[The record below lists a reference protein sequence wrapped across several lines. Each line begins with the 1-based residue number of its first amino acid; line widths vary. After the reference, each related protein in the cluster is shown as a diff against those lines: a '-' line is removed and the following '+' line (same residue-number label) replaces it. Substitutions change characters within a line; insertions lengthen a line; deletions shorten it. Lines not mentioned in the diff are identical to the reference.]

1 MTLTEDILATLDSCA
16 AAFTFPML
24 DNGYVYLAATRLSVY
39 SSDDDWAIAIEVFG
53 FSPRAGIPD
62 TSIYSFG
69 SCISNRKES
78 SFVSETAYQNYL
90 SLNPNNVMT
99 SIYPILE
106 GDWQDVEDLEL
117 VSPTA
122 SSIEVR
128 GSRIELPSREQYA
141 ALGIDLTDSNDIH
154 VFECCRYLA
163 EKHRE
168 LVLATEI
175 ERRGAIS
182 SELNQLLLLDDW
194 LHPNLVE
201 EEVPSENETFRQ
213 LAELLASGDVS
224 KYNPTVQGNTHWS
237 NWPDGGSL

>member
-1 MTLTEDILATLDSCA
+1 MTLTEDILGTLDSCA

-24 DNGYVYLAATRLSVY
+24 DNGYVYLAATRLSAY
-39 SSDDDWAIAIEVFG
+39 SSEDDWAIVIEIFG

-62 TSIYSFG
+62 TSTYSFG
-69 SCISNRKES
+69 SSISNRKES
-78 SFVSETAYQNYL
+78 SFKNETAYQNYL
-90 SLNPNNVMT
+90 SLNPNNVLAN
-99 SIYPILE
+99 IYPISE
-106 GDWQDVEDLEL
+106 GDWQDEEDLEM
-117 VSPTA
+117 VSPAA

-128 GSRIELPSREQYA
+128 RTRIELPSREQYESV
-141 ALGIDLTDSNDIH
+141 GIELVDSNEIH

-168 LVLATEI
+168 MVLATEI
-175 ERRGAIS
+175 ERRANIS
-182 SELNQLLLLDDW
+182 GDLKQLLLLDDW

-201 EEVPSENETFRQ
+201 EELPSETETFRQ
-213 LAELLASGDVS
+213 LAELLSSGDAS